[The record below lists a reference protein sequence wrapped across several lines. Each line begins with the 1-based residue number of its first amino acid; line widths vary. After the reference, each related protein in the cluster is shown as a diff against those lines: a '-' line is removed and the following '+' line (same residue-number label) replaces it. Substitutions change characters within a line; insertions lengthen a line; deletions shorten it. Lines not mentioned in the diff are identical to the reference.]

1 MNSLSGATEPS
12 RRSRGGL
19 RARLSGCVVV
29 PGTTGIDWKLTRRPV
44 LVSIVGAVEAV
55 RVGPA
60 GTPGR
65 VAGQL
70 PSSARDGE
78 PAQGTWFGADRG
90 AWTLP
95 VALAVIAQVDVWAG
109 APLNLGHLVG
119 PAWVVALVYVVTALA
134 LVWRRRAP
142 VVVLAFIVSLDAA
155 VYLTYGAPEGL
166 GSLLPTVVAVYAVGR
181 WSPPGAVVVAAPLAA
196 LGVVVHELTDPI
208 YAVSGANAVFYAVVV
223 AAWPLGN
230 AFRRRAAQA
239 ADLRQQA
246 VDLTQRGEAVAREAV
261 DAERA
266 RIARELHDI
275 VGHGLSLIVLQQV
288 GASAALDKSMVPEA
302 QELLANSERVAR
314 DTLTEMRRL
323 LGLLRAG
330 SAADG
335 DLRPQPG
342 IHDLGMLTRDA
353 ELAGATVRTEVSGIP
368 IALSPGLDLTAYRI
382 LQESLTNV
390 LKHARPP
397 DCEVCIAYE
406 PDHLRLEVTDRGR
419 PVAAGPPGRGLA
431 GMAERVSIYNG
442 TLAYGPAPTGGFAV
456 LARLPLRA

>member
-1 MNSLSGATEPS
+1 M
-12 RRSRGGL
+12 
-19 RARLSGCVVV
+19 
-29 PGTTGIDWKLTRRPV
+29 
-44 LVSIVGAVEAV
+44 
-55 RVGPA
+55 RVGPD
-60 GTPGR
+60 GTAGR
-65 VAGQL
+65 VVGQL
-70 PSSARDGE
+70 LSSVRGGE
-78 PAQGTWFGADRG
+78 PGAVTWLGADRG
-90 AWTLP
+90 AWMLP
-95 VALAVIAQVDVWAG
+95 VALAVVAQVDVWTG

-119 PAWVVALVYVVTALA
+119 PAPVVALLYVVTALA

-142 VVVLAFIVSLDAA
+142 VVVLAFIVSLDAV

-181 WSPPGAVVVAAPLAA
+181 WAPPGVVVVAAPLAA

-208 YAVSGANAVFYAVVV
+208 YAVSGANAVFYAIVA

-246 VDLTQRGEAVAREAV
+246 VDLTQRGEAVARDAV

-288 GASAALDKSMVPEA
+288 GAAAALEKSMVPEA
-302 QELLANSERVAR
+302 RELLANSERVAR
-314 DTLTEMRRL
+314 GTLTEMRRL
-323 LGLLRAG
+323 LGLLRDG
-330 SAADG
+330 SAAG
-335 DLRPQPG
+335 TDLRPQPG
-342 IHDLGMLTRDA
+342 IRDLGTLTRDA

-368 IALSPGLDLTAYRI
+368 VALSPGLDLTAYRI
-382 LQESLTNV
+382 VQESLTNV

-397 DCEVCIAYE
+397 DCDVRIAYE
-406 PDHLRLEVTDRGR
+406 ADQLTVEVTDHGR
-419 PVAAGPPGRGLA
+419 PVAAGPPGRGLV

-442 TLAYGPAPTGGFAV
+442 TLACGPAPAGGFAV
-456 LARLPLRA
+456 SARLPLRA